1 MRNLT
6 LNEISENDNFFEFC
20 EFSNFDINKIVSNLG
35 SNLTV
40 ALLDEDDEE
49 YMDIDKNYP
58 YVISNPFDIDIKKD

>member
-20 EFSNFDINKIVSNLG
+20 EFSNLDINKIVSNLG

-58 YVISNPFDIDIKKD
+58 YVISNPFDIDINKD

>member
-6 LNEISENDNFFEFC
+6 IEEIKESKNFAEFC

-58 YVISNPFDIDIKKD
+58 YVISNPFDIDINKD